1 MFEPVAPD
9 SADSK
14 NLIRL
19 DPDEAARL
27 APPSGGGFHLLDAT
41 MMFAPRSGGVKRYL
55 LAKRAWLDARR
66 PDISHTLVVPGRQT
80 KLEANGLVTVAA
92 AKLPFGDGYRMP
104 ASLAKWETV
113 IRMLGPDVIEAGD
126 IFVPGHAA
134 LNAGQA
140 LGAPVVGFCHTDAA
154 ALAALHFG
162 EWAEGVTLKR
172 WASIYERFDRV
183 VAPSA
188 HMAQRL
194 AEAGVRDVA
203 VQPLG
208 VDLETFHPS
217 RADPAALRRR
227 LGVSADTKLL
237 VFAGRPAREKN
248 IESMVCAVE
257 RLGEPYRLVLVG
269 AGKDVRFSPRVIC
282 LDYERNPE
290 SLAATVASCDA
301 FLHANENEPF
311 GLVVLEALAAG
322 LPVVGPSKGGASE
335 LFDESVGQPAAAC
348 DPEGL
353 AEAVEA
359 LFARDLGVL
368 SAAAR
373 RRAEQRH
380 GWAAT
385 FEGLTRHYAEL
396 LGSASRSPL
405 AMSA

>member
-9 SADSK
+9 SAESD

-19 DPDEAARL
+19 DPFDAARL
-27 APPSGGGFHLLDAT
+27 GAPSRGFRLLDAT

-55 LAKRAWLDARR
+55 LEKRAWLERRR
-66 PDISHTLVVPGRQT
+66 PDIEHTLVVPGRET
-80 KLEANGLVTVAA
+80 RLDGPGLVTVAA
-92 AKLPFGDGYRMP
+92 ARLPFGDGYRMP

-113 IRMLGPDVIEAGD
+113 IRMLEPDVIEAGD

-134 LNAGQA
+134 LEAGDA
-140 LGAPVVGFCHTDAA
+140 LGVPVVGFCHTDAA

-162 EWAEGVTLKR
+162 EWAEGVALKH
-172 WASIYERFDRV
+172 WSNIYQRFDKV
-183 VAPSA
+183 VAPSG
-188 HMAQRL
+188 HMAGRL
-194 AEAGVRDVA
+194 ADAGVADVA

-208 VDLETFHPS
+208 VDLENFHPG
-217 RADPAALRRR
+217 RADRDRLRRR
-227 LGVSADTKLL
+227 LGVSADTRLL

-257 RLGEPYRLVLVG
+257 RLGDPYRLVLIG
-269 AGKDVRFSPRVIC
+269 AGKEVRYSPRVIC
-282 LDYERNPE
+282 LDYEREPAR
-290 SLAATVASCDA
+290 LAGVIASCDA

-322 LPVVGPSKGGASE
+322 VPVVGPSRGGAAE
-335 LFDESVGQPAAAC
+335 LFDEAVGQKAHTC

-353 AEAVEA
+353 AEAIDA
-359 LFARDLGVL
+359 LFARDLEAL

-380 GWAAT
+380 GWDTT
-385 FEGLTRHYAEL
+385 FEGLTRLYGEL
-396 LGSASRSPL
+396 LAGAGPATMAIR
-405 AMSA
+405 A